1 MTKARGEFT
10 VESGGEDA
18 YEALD
23 DGIRLAH
30 AYGRQTF
37 KGDIDAEGAVHWLML
52 YRPDSTARF
61 VGLQRLSGTIGKRRG
76 TVVLTAEGEHD
87 GKGSKISLEVA
98 AGSGSGELAGIT
110 GSGRLVIAGRTGTY
124 ELDYRFGARTGR
136 GR

>member
-10 VESGGEDA
+10 VESSGEDA

-23 DGIRLAH
+23 DGVRLAH

-37 KGDIDAEGAVHWLML
+37 TGDIEADGAVHWLML
-52 YRPDSTARF
+52 YRPNKTARF

-76 TVVLTAEGEHD
+76 TVVLTASGEHD

-98 AGSGSGELAGIT
+98 AGSGSGELAGMT
-110 GSGRLVIAGRTGTY
+110 GSGALVIAGKTGTY
-124 ELDYRFGARTGR
+124 ELDYRLGSRTAR

>member
-1 MTKARGEFT
+1 MTKARGKFT
-10 VESGGEDA
+10 VESGGEDP

-37 KGDIDAEGAVHWLML
+37 TGDISADGAVHWLML
-52 YRPDSTARF
+52 YRADKTARF

-76 TVVLTAEGEHD
+76 TVVLTASGDHD
-87 GKGSKISLEVA
+87 GKGSTIDLEVA
-98 AGSGSGELAGIT
+98 AGSGSGDLAGMSGT
-110 GSGRLVIAGRTGTY
+110 GKLVITGRTGTY
-124 ELDYRFGARTGR
+124 QLDYRIPARTGR